1 MRRVKQ
7 RQVIRI
13 DNEPTTPITKRRPAV
28 GWQKHILCGEFP
40 GTHLL
45 VSPKNVTNRVV
56 PFRKQTVRDA
66 HRFNRFAV
74 VDSTDFDAG
83 VFFELV
89 EDGLGIN
96 LILRTIGDDHLGCGY
111 DSLSP
116 EKQD

>member
-1 MRRVKQ
+1 M
-7 RQVIRI
+7 IRI
-13 DNEPTTPITKRRPAV
+13 DNETTTPITKRRPAV
-28 GWQKHILCGEFP
+28 GRQKHSLRSELP
-40 GTHLL
+40 RTHLL

-56 PFRKQTVRDA
+56 SLRQQTIRNA
-66 HRFNRFAV
+66 HRFNRFTV